1 MTIVDSPPLCCTAMP
16 RTLARPAPLA
26 LLLVLAAGGGHLL
39 AACAEEQHVASPSS
53 ASTATPAAPATPTLT
68 TATLP
73 APSSGQVTL
82 GLPMRIVRS
91 PAEGHELRTWP
102 AKFGSGAEAAQL
114 QFGVREG
121 QERATLA
128 FYGHGLTPGRYEVLP
143 GTDETVAAHAGKDS
157 RVFTLELRLP
167 GHDVRSVSG
176 HVTISAADERHIVG
190 ELEARVQDRERP
202 QPEAI
207 PVVARFDAS
216 YDSYI
221 GAWIEN
227 ESEVRAQLRARSKRG
242 H

>member
-1 MTIVDSPPLCCTAMP
+1 MLPPMQRTMTTRRQLL
-16 RTLARPAPLA
+16 LALALTCAAPAFVACGEERAAPAPN
-26 LLLVLAAGGGHLL
+26 
-39 AACAEEQHVASPSS
+39 
-53 ASTATPAAPATPTLT
+53 ATPAAPTTPTTPTLT

-73 APSSGQVTL
+73 APSSARVTL
-82 GLPMRIVRS
+82 GVPMRILRS
-91 PAEGHELRTWP
+91 PAEGHDVRTWP

-114 QFGVREG
+114 QFGVRDS

-157 RVFTLELRLP
+157 RIFTLELRLP

-176 HVTISAADERHIVG
+176 SVTITAVDERHIAG
-190 ELEARVQDRERP
+190 ELEVRVQDRERA
-202 QPEAI
+202 QPEAV
-207 PVVARFDAS
+207 PVVARFDAA

-227 ESEVRAQLRARSKRG
+227 ESEVRAQLRARSKRA

>member
-1 MTIVDSPPLCCTAMP
+1 MLPPMQPTMTT
-16 RTLARPAPLA
+16 RRQ
-26 LLLVLAAGGGHLL
+26 LLLSIALT
-39 AACAEEQHVASPSS
+39 ACAAEVLVACGEERAAPTPS
-53 ASTATPAAPATPTLT
+53 ATPSTPATPTTPTLT

-73 APSSGQVTL
+73 APSSAQVTL
-82 GLPMRIVRS
+82 GMPMRILRS
-91 PAEGHELRTWP
+91 PAEGHDVRTWP

-114 QFGVREG
+114 QFGVRDS

-157 RVFTLELRLP
+157 RIFTLELRLP

-176 HVTISAADERHIVG
+176 SVMISAADERHIAG
-190 ELEARVQDRERP
+190 ELEIRVQDRERQ
-202 QPEAI
+202 QPEAL
-207 PVVARFDAS
+207 PVVARFDAA

-227 ESEVRAQLRARSKRG
+227 ESEVRAQLRARTKRAR
-242 H
+242 